1 MYSNEHKALHLG
13 IQGSRGDISF
23 FLSLHQMNIILNAKA
38 RNTCVYFTQAK
49 GVIYSVLSACIFGIK
64 CKQVRLDLLCFL
76 EFYNYLSRGLKLLSI
91 EICVIKSGN

>member
-1 MYSNEHKALHLG
+1 MG

-49 GVIYSVLSACIFGIK
+49 SVIYSVLSACLFGIK
-64 CKQVRLDLLCFL
+64 CKQHEQVRLDLLCFL

>member
-1 MYSNEHKALHLG
+1 MNTKRYIWAFRVLEGTFLFFFTSNEHHL
-13 IQGSRGDISF
+13 
-23 FLSLHQMNIILNAKA
+23 NTKA
-38 RNTCVYFTQAK
+38 RNTCVYFTQAI
-49 GVIYSVLSACIFGIK
+49 GVIYSVLSACLFGIK